1 MLLMCD
7 GFGLNC
13 RRLSAACDAPDA
25 AQMRAGLAEDGG
37 SSLPMIPTL
46 VDILP
51 DGHEHGK
58 FFSIDL
64 GGTNLRCAYI
74 KLPRD
79 KADVV
84 SAANVDKY

>member
-1 MLLMCD
+1 
-7 GFGLNC
+7 
-13 RRLSAACDAPDA
+13 
-25 AQMRAGLAEDGG
+25 MRAGLAEDGG
-37 SSLPMIPTL
+37 STLPMIPTL

-64 GGTNLRCAYI
+64 GGTNLRCAYV

-79 KADVV
+79 HAEVV
-84 SAANVDKY
+84 SPLDSCTGVVLRLSRGDAHIRCTI

>member
-1 MLLMCD
+1 
-7 GFGLNC
+7 
-13 RRLSAACDAPDA
+13 
-25 AQMRAGLAEDGG
+25 MRAGLAEDGG

-64 GGTNLRCAYI
+64 GGTNLRCAYV

-79 KADVV
+79 KAEVV
-84 SAANVDKY
+84 GLLHSSSDRTPSAWSTSALSTVGSSD

>member
-1 MLLMCD
+1 
-7 GFGLNC
+7 
-13 RRLSAACDAPDA
+13 
-25 AQMRAGLAEDGG
+25 MRAGLAEDGG
-37 SSLPMIPTL
+37 STLPMIPTL

-64 GGTNLRCAYI
+64 GGTNLRCAYV

-79 KADVV
+79 HAEVV
-84 SAANVDKY
+84 SPRANLHWHCTELQQDKRTAVLHNHVPAVHAMI

>member
-1 MLLMCD
+1 MPCLCD
-7 GFGLNC
+7 FAGPL
-13 RRLSAACDAPDA
+13 
-25 AQMRAGLAEDGG
+25 QMRAGLAEDGG
-37 SSLPMIPTL
+37 STLPMIPTL

-64 GGTNLRCAYI
+64 GGTNLRCAYV

-79 KADVV
+79 HAEVV
-84 SAANVDKY
+84 SSLESL